1 MKAPIK
7 EAAEFEKLFAEAE
20 RMERPKV
27 YRLMLLLSIRLGLRP
42 MEIAGMER
50 SWFRDRMLRIPLGH
64 SKRKSGRSV
73 PVSDEI
79 LEALSD
85 LMANEQGRVFRNS
98 RGEPFTANGISEALR
113 RLYKRAGV
121 TGSCYS
127 GRRTLATNLV
137 DEGVSLAVV
146 QQVLGHSNLSTTASY
161 IGVTEGMMRRA
172 MFGS

>member
-7 EAAEFEKLFAEAE
+7 EAAEFDKLFAEAE

-42 MEIAGMER
+42 MEIAGLER
-50 SWFRDRMLRIPLGH
+50 SWFRDDTLRIPLGH

-73 PVSDEI
+73 PVSGEI

-85 LMANEQGRVFRNS
+85 LMQDERGRVFRNS
-98 RGEPFTANGISEALR
+98 RGKPFTANGISEALR

-146 QQVLGHSNLSTTASY
+146 QQVLGHGNLSTTASY